1 MTASAEAFTPLT
13 SLMDTIRSESFESL
27 NTHTETLSEPA
38 IDSDVNK
45 SIQNSAQIAENV
57 AENIVADESHDETC
71 NEPKVLIDRVGDRIT
86 HIRVL
91 CSCGHSVVIDCQ
103 YPDKTEEIVSEQPT
117 TPSQLV

>member
-1 MTASAEAFTPLT
+1 MTASTEAFTPLT

-38 IDSDVNK
+38 IDSDLNK
-45 SIQNSAQIAENV
+45 SIQNSAQIAEND
-57 AENIVADESHDETC
+57 AENIIADESHDETC

-91 CSCGHSVVIDCQ
+91 CCCGHSVVIDCQ
-103 YPDKTEEIVSEQPT
+103 YPDKTEEILSKQPT
-117 TPSQLV
+117 TPSQSV